1 MFQIKALL
9 FFTFLIC
16 FPLPYANGEMTE
28 DPEAEISL
36 GKIKGSIL
44 KTRLG
49 KTIYSF
55 RGIKYAKPP
64 TGEKRFKVRRYK
76 IM

>member
-9 FFTFLIC
+9 FFTFLLC
-16 FPLPYANGEMTE
+16 SPLPYTNGEATV

-44 KTRLG
+44 ETRLG
-49 KTIYSF
+49 KPIYSF

-64 TGEKRFKVRRYK
+64 TGEKRFKVKRNV
-76 IM
+76 